1 MLNKEIKIC
10 KILTF
15 SQEDFLTFNIEFSA
29 SGVDVIMFDSDEI
42 LKDETSQI
50 IIVGWSNVKRLFPK
64 QRISQK
70 KISDN
75 ISWIYSGEEDKVDS
89 IVQAKIMIVKI
100 LRNWLP
106 KNYIT
111 YDLILDG
118 KLSTFLEINF
128 TKPYKFYLY
137 FSGKAMY
144 LYSDKDP
151 DKILGISLESFKYS
165 GVDVKKSVTAIIEK
179 YSPVCLSYTDM
190 SSYVSGIHNLN
201 FDTIENLFWARH
213 YEEISEKN
221 FYDFLMDIESDRYIP
236 FLMAK
241 LYNTQTISEH
251 ERFYINRLLRKD
263 VITDWLS
270 NRELFFDK
278 KYINEKINFKK
289 SADNAHYVKLNY
301 SNKRTITGR
310 INCADRQFNPQNLPK
325 ESEDRKMIVSRF
337 KNGKVV
343 AFDYISF
350 ETKLSL
356 FLSQDKNFI
365 QKYKDKDLH
374 KETAKVIFNKKEINP
389 PERSIGKS
397 INHALIYG
405 GGDDTLKKILKDV
418 LNPDEVLIKVK
429 KFLEPIIEKSEQIKS
444 SFEELGY
451 MINSFG
457 TIIRPQKAWAPFNN
471 FVQAMAADILVEK
484 LYDIKNFLSDK
495 KSKFL
500 FQVHDSFVFDIH
512 PDEINLIE
520 EIKQMLSVI
529 NNLNFQ
535 VEESIGDNFYECTS
549 VNEVHEK
556 N

>member
-1 MLNKEIKIC
+1 VLNKEIKIC

-15 SQEDFLTFNIEFSA
+15 SQEDFLTFNIEFST
-29 SGVDVIMFDSDEI
+29 SGVDVIMFESDEI
-42 LKDETSQI
+42 LKDEKSQL

-64 QRISQK
+64 QRISQN

-75 ISWIYSGEEDKVDS
+75 ISWIYSGDEDKIDS
-89 IVQAKIMIVKI
+89 IIQAKIMIVKI

-106 KNYIT
+106 QNYIT

-118 KLSTFLEINF
+118 KLSNFLENNF

-144 LYSDKDP
+144 LYNDKDP
-151 DKILGISLESFKYS
+151 DKILGISLESFKYA
-165 GVDVKKSVTAIIEK
+165 GVNVKKSITTIIEK
-179 YSPVCLSYTDM
+179 YSPICLSYTDM

-221 FYDFLMDIESDRYIP
+221 FYDFLMDVDSDKYIP

-251 ERFYINRLLRKD
+251 EQFYINRLLRKD

-289 SADNAHYVKLNY
+289 SSDNSPYVKLNY

-337 KNGKVV
+337 ENGKIA
-343 AFDYISF
+343 AFDYVSF

-356 FLSQDKNFI
+356 FLSQDKSFI

-374 KETAKVIFNKKEINP
+374 EETAKVIFAKKEINQQ
-389 PERSIGKS
+389 ERSIGKS

-405 GGDDTLKKILKDV
+405 GGDETLKKIIKDV
-418 LNPDEVLIKVK
+418 QNPNDVLVKVK
-429 KFLEPIIEKSEQIKS
+429 KFLEPIIDKSEQIKI

-484 LYDIKNFLSDK
+484 LYDIKEFLSDK

-500 FQVHDSFVFDIH
+500 FQVHDSFIFDIH
-512 PDEINLIE
+512 PDELNLIE
-520 EIKQMLSVI
+520 DIKKMLSSV

-535 VEESIGDNFYECTS
+535 VEESVGDNLYECTS
-549 VNEVHEK
+549 VKEVL

>member
-374 KETAKVIFNKKEINP
+374 KETAKVIFNKKEITP

-429 KFLEPIIEKSEQIKS
+429 KFLEPVIEKSGQIKT

-549 VNEVHEK
+549 TK
-556 N
+556 

>member
-1 MLNKEIKIC
+1 M
-10 KILTF
+10 
-15 SQEDFLTFNIEFSA
+15 TFNIEFSA

-42 LKDETSQI
+42 LKDENSQI

-106 KNYIT
+106 QNYIT

-179 YSPVCLSYTDM
+179 YSPVCLSYSDM
-190 SSYVSGIHNLN
+190 SSYVSGIHNLS

>member
-1 MLNKEIKIC
+1 
-10 KILTF
+10 
-15 SQEDFLTFNIEFSA
+15 
-29 SGVDVIMFDSDEI
+29 MFDSDEI
-42 LKDETSQI
+42 LKDENSQI

-89 IVQAKIMIVKI
+89 IIQAKIMIVKI

-106 KNYIT
+106 QNYIT

-144 LYSDKDP
+144 LYSDKDS
-151 DKILGISLESFKYS
+151 DKILGISLESFKYA
-165 GVDVKKSVTAIIEK
+165 GIDVKKSVTSIIEK
-179 YSPVCLSYTDM
+179 YSPICLSYTDM
-190 SSYVSGIHNLN
+190 SSYVSGVHNLN

-289 SADNAHYVKLNY
+289 SADSSPYVKLNY

-337 KNGKVV
+337 KNGKVAV
-343 AFDYISF
+343 FDYISF

-356 FLSQDKNFI
+356 FLSQDKSFI
-365 QKYKDKDLH
+365 QKYKNKDLH
-374 KETAKVIFNKKEINP
+374 EETAKVIFNKKEINP
-389 PERSIGKS
+389 TERSVGKS

-405 GGDDTLKKILKDV
+405 GGDDTLKKILKNV
-418 LNPDEVLIKVK
+418 LNPNEVLVRVK
-429 KFLEPIIEKSEQIKS
+429 KFLEPIIEKSEQIKI

-500 FQVHDSFVFDIH
+500 FQVHDSFTFDIH

-520 EIKQMLSVI
+520 EIKQMLSVV

-535 VEESIGDNFYECTS
+535 VEESVGNNLYECTS

>member
-42 LKDETSQI
+42 LKDENSQI

-106 KNYIT
+106 QNYIT

-179 YSPVCLSYTDM
+179 YSPVCLSYSDM
-190 SSYVSGIHNLN
+190 SSYVSGIHNLS

>member
-1 MLNKEIKIC
+1 VLNKEIKIC